1 MYLGIDTNTG
11 HVYEGAG
18 APQFA
23 VFPRPAISLA
33 KLIETPDDWRSLPQD
48 IAHTPFPWVFR
59 EDSFDPVTRIR
70 RGRLYQTHG
79 NSQPHQWPVSAHPLD
94 FEGVRE
100 VAARRQ
106 LVMSLYTYSPCDTLT
121 AREDKG
127 HGLLLALGS
136 GRAAS
141 AWRVILV
148 ETLIDRDVMVTLKAV
163 SALGVIPELDKSKI
177 AESNRKSVDQA
188 LGRVLDSAFRET
200 ATSVIDQCRNAIQ
213 VILARWML
221 QEGADEKI
229 LRKDLGDIC
238 SAVASHPFSK
248 NAARDAGNIVRL
260 LHSRGKSNVQET
272 EDLRLSGD
280 EDAEIAIQA
289 VAFILREVGWA
300 TR

>member
-23 VFPRPAISLA
+23 LFPRPAISLA
-33 KLIETPDDWRSLPQD
+33 KLIETPDDWQSLPKD
-48 IAHTPFPWVFR
+48 ISHTPFPWIFR
-59 EDSFDPVTRIR
+59 EDSFDPVTRVR

-79 NSQPHQWPVSAHPLD
+79 NIQPHQWPVSAHPLD
-94 FEGVRE
+94 FDGVRE

-106 LVMSLYTYSPCDTLT
+106 LVMSLYTYAPCDALT

-127 HGLLLALGS
+127 HGVLLALGS

-141 AWRVILV
+141 TWRVILV
-148 ETLIDRDVMVTLKAV
+148 ETLIDRDIMVTLKSV

-177 AESNRKSVDQA
+177 AESNRKSVAQA
-188 LGRVLDSAFRET
+188 VSRVVDSAFRET

-221 QEGADEKI
+221 QEGADEKV
-229 LRKDLGDIC
+229 LKKDLDEIC
-238 SAVASHPFSK
+238 SAVASEPFSK

-260 LHSRGKSNVQET
+260 LHSRGKSNVQEARC
-272 EDLRLSGD
+272 LRLPVD
-280 EDAEIAIQA
+280 EDAEIAIHA
-289 VAFILREVGWA
+289 VAFVLREVGWA
-300 TR
+300 TQ

>member
-1 MYLGIDTNTG
+1 MYLGIDTNSG

-48 IAHTPFPWVFR
+48 VLHTPFPWVFR

-70 RGRLYQTHG
+70 RGRLYQTFN

-106 LVMSLYTYSPCDTLT
+106 LVMSLYTYSPCDALT
-121 AREDKG
+121 TREDRG
-127 HGLLLALGS
+127 RGLLLALGS

-141 AWRVILV
+141 AWRVVLV

-163 SALGVIPELDKSKI
+163 SAMGIIPELDKSKI
-177 AESNRKSVDQA
+177 AKSNWKSVDQA
-188 LGRVLDSAFRET
+188 IDRVLDSAFRET

-221 QEGADEKI
+221 QEGADAKVLE
-229 LRKDLGDIC
+229 KDLGEVC
-238 SAVASHPFSK
+238 STVASKPFLK
-248 NAARDAGNIVRL
+248 HAARDAGNIVRL
-260 LHSRGKSNVQET
+260 LHSRGKANVQEIGN
-272 EDLRLSGD
+272 LRLPND
-280 EDAEIAIQA
+280 EDAEISIQA
-289 VAFILREVGWA
+289 VAFVLREVGWA
-300 TR
+300 NR

>member
-1 MYLGIDTNTG
+1 
-11 HVYEGAG
+11 
-18 APQFA
+18 
-23 VFPRPAISLA
+23 
-33 KLIETPDDWRSLPQD
+33 
-48 IAHTPFPWVFR
+48 
-59 EDSFDPVTRIR
+59 
-70 RGRLYQTHG
+70 
-79 NSQPHQWPVSAHPLD
+79 
-94 FEGVRE
+94 
-100 VAARRQ
+100 
-106 LVMSLYTYSPCDTLT
+106 
-121 AREDKG
+121 
-127 HGLLLALGS
+127 
-136 GRAAS
+136 
-141 AWRVILV
+141 
-148 ETLIDRDVMVTLKAV
+148 MVTLKAV

-188 LGRVLDSAFRET
+188 IGRVLDSAFRET

-221 QEGADEKI
+221 QEGANEKV

-238 SAVASHPFSK
+238 SAVSSQPFSK

>member
-18 APQFA
+18 APRFP
-23 VFPRPAISLA
+23 VLPRPAISFA
-33 KLIETPDDWRSLPQD
+33 KLIETPKDWQFLPQD
-48 IAHTPFPWVFR
+48 ISHTPFPWVFR

-79 NSQPHQWPVSAHPLD
+79 DMQPHQWPVSAQQSD

-100 VAARRQ
+100 LAARRQ
-106 LVMSLYTYSPCDTLT
+106 LMMSLFTYSPCDALT
-121 AREDKG
+121 GREDKG
-127 HGLLLALGS
+127 HGVLLALGS

-148 ETLIDRDVMVTLKAV
+148 ETLIDRDVMVTVKAM
-163 SALGVIPELDKSKI
+163 SALGVIPDVDQSKI
-177 AESNRKSVDQA
+177 AESNRKSVSQA

-200 ATSVIDQCRNAIQ
+200 ASSVIDQCRNAIQ

-221 QEGADEKI
+221 QEGANEKI
-229 LRKDLGDIC
+229 LSKDLGAIC
-238 SAVASHPFSK
+238 SAVASEPYLK
-248 NAARDAGNIVRL
+248 NAARDAANIVRL

-272 EDLRLSGD
+272 EDLRLSDD
-280 EDAEIAIQA
+280 EDAEMAIQT
-289 VAFILREVGWA
+289 VAFVLRELGWA
-300 TR
+300 VR